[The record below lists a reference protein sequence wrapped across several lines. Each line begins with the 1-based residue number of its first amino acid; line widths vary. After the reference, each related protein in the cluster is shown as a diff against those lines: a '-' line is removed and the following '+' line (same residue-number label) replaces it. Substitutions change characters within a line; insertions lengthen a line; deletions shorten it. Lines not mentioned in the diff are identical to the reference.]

1 MSEREAYPVHAEGLT
16 QEAYESL
23 LKKAAEAARLREA
36 LRQKQDELDHI
47 ADESERL
54 RGALRKIAERDCFPL
69 TAEDTAFRALGDTDH
84 E

>member
-36 LRQKQDELDHI
+36 LQTT
-47 ADESERL
+47 
-54 RGALRKIAERDCFPL
+54 AERHHGLSNDPVHLRSTFSECESRECVE
-69 TAEDTAFRALGDTDH
+69 ARQALGDTDH